1 MTADAPGRIATLW
14 QLSWGDD
21 LLSCAVYRDGDRL
34 EMRLESQT
42 RVLVTEPFELRPR
55 MLARA
60 KALRESLK
68 RRGWEE
74 LPTGEPTA

>member
-1 MTADAPGRIATLW
+1 
-14 QLSWGDD
+14 
-21 LLSCAVYRDGDRL
+21 VYRDGERL
-34 EMRLESQT
+34 EMRLESET

-74 LPTGEPTA
+74 LPSGEPTV